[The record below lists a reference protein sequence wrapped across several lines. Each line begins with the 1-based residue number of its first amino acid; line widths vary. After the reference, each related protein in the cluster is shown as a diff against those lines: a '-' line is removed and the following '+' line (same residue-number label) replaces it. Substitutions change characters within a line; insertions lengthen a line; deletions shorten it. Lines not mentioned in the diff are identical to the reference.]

1 MAIRSRAA
9 RWLSP
14 AIVAGA
20 LACAAVV
27 PPATVEAAEPTAA
40 EKETARTMHRSGDAK
55 FEQGD
60 YRGALADYKAA
71 DLIMG
76 VPSTRLAVA
85 QAQEKLGLLVESLD
99 SALSVKRIPKLNPEP
114 AVFEKARADAVTL
127 ASSLRPRIPSV
138 KFALQGV
145 PEGRAVD
152 VSIDGTNVPM
162 ALLTVPRKVNPGQ
175 HVIKATVDGYHPF
188 EQQVQLPEGKVT
200 EVPIKLEPKD
210 GAAAAAPAPAPT
222 APAAAPPEAPPAG
235 TQPPP
240 PPPDEPEEASG
251 GISPLV
257 WIGFGVGGAGL
268 ILGGITGGIAA
279 GKASDLK
286 DSCPD
291 NQCLRSE
298 TEDDY
303 DSTYTMAHVS
313 TAGFIIGG
321 VGVAVGVVGLLLPSG
336 EAEASTGSITLRPIV
351 GPGVAGV
358 AGSF

>member
-1 MAIRSRAA
+1 LRSTLLA
-9 RWLSP
+9 S
-14 AIVAGA
+14 V
-20 LACAAVV
+20 LACAAAL
-27 PPATVEAAEPTAA
+27 PPATADAAEPTAA
-40 EKETARTMHRSGDAK
+40 EKETARTMHTSGDKK

-76 VPSTRLAVA
+76 VPSTRAAVA
-85 QAQEKLGLLVESLD
+85 QAQEKLGLLVEALD
-99 SALSVKRIPKLNPEP
+99 SALAVGRIPKRTPEP
-114 AVFEKARADAVTL
+114 EVFEKARAKAQAL
-127 ASSLRPRIPSV
+127 AASLRGRIPSV

-152 VSIDGTNVPM
+152 VSIDGSNVPM
-162 ALLTVPRKVNPGQ
+162 ALLAVPRKVNPGK
-175 HVIKATVDGYHPF
+175 HRIKASLDGYRPF
-188 EQQVQLPEGKVT
+188 EQEVQIAEGRVT
-200 EVPIKLEPKD
+200 EVPIRLEPME
-210 GAAAAAPAPAPT
+210 GASAPAPAPATPPGTT
-222 APAAAPPEAPPAG
+222 A
-235 TQPPP
+235 PPP
-240 PPPDEPEEASG
+240 PAKPVPAEPPPDQTEPEPSG

-279 GKASDLK
+279 GKASDLQ
-286 DSCPD
+286 DRCPD
-291 NQCLRSE
+291 NQCPRSE

-303 DSTYTMAHVS
+303 DSAYTMAHVS

-336 EAEASTGSITLRPIV
+336 EAETTTGAVTLRPIV
-351 GPGVAGV
+351 GPGYAGL